1 MRANIFYQKLSDD
14 KGISPSPPP
23 PKKKKTIISSIAKK
37 SSLGVNQAL
46 SFDKF
51 LTLTR
56 LLEVFSFLFTGKY
69 SDIK

>member
-14 KGISPSPPP
+14 KGISPSPPHQ
-23 PKKKKTIISSIAKK
+23 KKKTIISSIAKK